1 MGTLSFRR
9 GLSAIVLLLLGGC
22 SGETKVGTFNATPT
36 ALITSH
42 ADGEAVMANEEI
54 LLLGTVSDPD
64 NAAESLVVTWT
75 VSGIHACPDAVPDE
89 TGLTSCTA
97 TFSEG
102 LGEVKLQVKDPGGEA
117 ALDVITLSVIPNEA
131 PVVTLLNPDPNG
143 DYTTGELI
151 PFEAEVSDK
160 EDLAEDLVLAWTSS
174 IDGDLSLP
182 PTADSTG
189 SVADAISL
197 SPGDHVITLT
207 ATDTNTKTGTDTVSI
222 SVAGENTQPTCEITA
237 PVSGEFGELGQLVS
251 FAGLVGDAETASDQL
266 LVDWSSDKDGSLGS
280 STPNSSGDVSF
291 PFSSLT
297 ADTHV
302 VSMVVADELGATC
315 TDFITFTVGTAPT
328 IVLTAPTASS
338 SHKLG
343 EGISFSAEVADQE
356 DSPTDLLID
365 WVSSIDGLISTQG
378 AASSGVAQFVDANL
392 SEGTHT
398 LTVTVTDTT
407 GFFAEDLVSFEV
419 YANSAPSIASV
430 SISPNPAY
438 VDDTLDCTY
447 TGFNDP
453 DGDPDLSTLEWTISG
468 TTVGTGP
475 TLSGVFAKSDVVKC
489 TVTPFDGSDAGTPL
503 TAKRTIDNSV
513 PSISSVSISPSAA
526 VAGDTLSCSASGFSD
541 ADGDT
546 DASTIQWTVNGSSAG
561 TGSTLSSGFVGGD
574 DVVCTITP
582 YDGEDTGTPLSD
594 SLTIDNSAPSIDSAV
609 IDPDPAYADD
619 TLSCTATNFS
629 DPDGDGDQTSI
640 EWVISGTTVGS
651 GSTLAGVFVK
661 GDTVKCKAT
670 PSDGT
675 DAGSTETDTVTIR
688 NSPPEVSNASIAPDP
703 AGAADTLD
711 CSYSFADTDGDSDD
725 STIEWFVNGSS
736 AGTGSSLSG
745 AFIGGDAIECV
756 IIANDGEED
765 GNTVTASLTIDNG
778 APSITDVSISP
789 VPANETDTLTCS
801 YSGYSDVDGDPD
813 ASTIEW
819 FVNGSSAG
827 SGSTLASGFAQND
840 TVTCT
845 VTPSDGLD
853 SGTPLSAQVVI
864 GYLGPQPGEGEG
876 GAFCAGAAAVSST
889 NYSGVMCTA
898 PIEISTVD
906 ATNGTMTLYAGPVY
920 RSAP

>member
-1 MGTLSFRR
+1 MRTFYTCLGALCA
-9 GLSAIVLLLLGGC
+9 LALIGGC
-22 SGETKVGTFNATPT
+22 DGDVKIGTFNATPT

-42 ADGEAVMANEEI
+42 ADGEAVMADVPI
-54 LLLGTVSDPD
+54 LLLGSVSDPD
-64 NAAESLVVTWT
+64 NSAESLVVTWT
-75 VSGIHACPDAVPDE
+75 VSGVHACPDAVPDE

-160 EDLAEDLVLAWTSS
+160 EDLAEDLELAWTSS

-182 PTADSTG
+182 PSADSTG
-189 SVADAISL
+189 AVSDAISL
-197 SPGDHVITLT
+197 SPGDHVITLS
-207 ATDTNTKTGTDTVSI
+207 ATDSNSKTGTDTVNI
-222 SVAGENTQPTCEITA
+222 SVAGENTQPTCQITA
-237 PVSGEFGELGQLVS
+237 PLNGESGEQGQLVS
-251 FAGLVGDAETASDQL
+251 FMGLVGDAETASDQL
-266 LVDWSSDKDGSLGS
+266 LVDWSSDKDGALGS

-328 IVLTAPTASS
+328 IVLTAPTTNSM
-338 SHKLG
+338 HKLG
-343 EGISFSAEVADQE
+343 EGISFSAEVVDQE

-392 SEGTHT
+392 SEGAHT

-430 SISPNPAY
+430 SVSPNPAY

-447 TGFNDP
+447 TGYNDP

-468 TTVGTGP
+468 TTVGTGSS
-475 TLSGVFAKSDVVKC
+475 LSGVFAKSDVVKC
-489 TVTPFDGSDAGTPL
+489 VVTPFDGSDAGTSL
-503 TAKRTIDNSV
+503 TGKRTIDNSL
-513 PSISSVSISPSAA
+513 PSISSVSISPGSAA
-526 VAGDTLSCSASGFSD
+526 AGDSLSCSASGFSD
-541 ADGDT
+541 ADGDS
-546 DASTIQWTVNGSSAG
+546 DGSTIEWTVNGSSAG

-594 SLTIDNSAPSIDSAV
+594 SLTIDNTAPSIASV
-609 IDPDPAYADD
+609 SISPDPAYVDD
-619 TLSCTATNFS
+619 TLSCTASGFD
-629 DPDGDGDQTSI
+629 DPDGDADQSTI
-640 EWVISGTTVGS
+640 EWLISGTAVGT
-651 GSTLAGVFVK
+651 GSTLSGVFAK
-661 GDTVKCKAT
+661 GDKVKCKVT
-670 PSDGT
+670 PSDGL
-675 DAGSTETDTVTIR
+675 DDGSSVTDTVTIS
-688 NSPPEVSNASIAPDP
+688 NSPPVVSALSLEPDP
-703 AGAADTLD
+703 AGAEDTLD
-711 CSYSFADTDGDSDD
+711 CSYSFADTDGDSDS
-725 STIEWFVNGSS
+725 STIEWFVNGGS

-745 AFIGGDAIECV
+745 VFIGGDEVECSV
-756 IIANDGEED
+756 TANDGDED
-765 GNTVTASLTIDNG
+765 GNTVTASLIIDNG
-778 APSITDVSISP
+778 MPSITDVSISP
-789 VPANETDTLTCS
+789 DPATELDSLICT
-801 YSGYSDVDGDPD
+801 YSGYYDVDGDPD

-819 FVNGSSAG
+819 FVNTASAG
-827 SGSTLASGFAQND
+827 SGDTLTSGYVTGD

-853 SGTPLSAQVVI
+853 DGSPLSAQVII
-864 GYLGPQPGEGEG
+864 GYMGPQPAVGEG
-876 GAFCAGAAAVSST
+876 GSFCSGAAYVTSA

-898 PIEISTVD
+898 PIEVSTID
-906 ATNGTMTLYAGPVY
+906 STNGTMTLYAGPVY